1 MKKINK
7 VLSRIGMIATII
19 GVSQCWAS
27 GDDVLNL
34 FNNLSKE
41 QKIAFLTSHV
51 NELGFQP
58 NNSVPNPDI
67 LNKKIIKKED
77 VRTQDSGVAYTLQDY
92 ETGVLSGNDVVESAG
107 KGNFFDAPEVD
118 TYDPAAGHFG
128 MQALF
133 VADVPLSAKGR
144 SALKQLLGQDIPDNQ
159 KFQIIIEKS
168 SALNATF
175 GRDDPNAVS
184 NGGIKSGQQLPISL
198 KAQYPYTKYA
208 PHPWY
213 DATIDGVSNVKGFC
227 IDGGVTVNSAL
238 IEENGEG
245 NGSCLVYP
253 ERKAQLSVHT
263 VEVLDGSGG
272 VRRYTSLSPDVLH
285 LYRDGSAKPATLDTD
300 AIYPP
305 EDYNRLIKSEDKT
318 KVLLYKIQYNDWKR
332 VVWNGVGNNVTTPL
346 QQEADRWGMILMLSD
361 DDYFAF
367 QSVAINGSNFDNLLN
382 IDFFKNSIN
391 GVKLADIF
399 R

>member
-7 VLSRIGMIATII
+7 VLSRIGMIATVI

-41 QKIAFLTSHV
+41 QKIAFLTLHV

-58 NNSVPNPDI
+58 NNSVPNQSI
-67 LNKKIIKKED
+67 LNKKIIKVD
-77 VRTQDSGVAYTLQDY
+77 GVYTQDWKGAYTLQDY

-107 KGNFFDAPEVD
+107 QGDFFDAPEVD
-118 TYDPAAGHFG
+118 TYDPAARYFG
-128 MQALF
+128 TQVVFA
-133 VADVPLSAKGR
+133 ADVPLSVKGR
-144 SALKQLLGQDIPDNQ
+144 SALKQLLGLDIPDNQ

-175 GRDDPNAVS
+175 ARDDPNAVS
-184 NGGIKSGQQLPISL
+184 NGGIESGQQLPISL

-208 PHPWY
+208 PSPWY
-213 DATIDGVSNVKGFC
+213 DQTIDGVPSVKGFC
-227 IDGGVTVNSAL
+227 IDGTVTVNSAL
-238 IEENGEG
+238 IEED
-245 NGSCLVYP
+245 GSSLTYP

-263 VEVLDGSGG
+263 VEVPDGFGG

-300 AIYPP
+300 AIYSP
-305 EDYNRLIKSEDKT
+305 EAYNRLIKSEDKT

-332 VVWNGVGNNVTTPL
+332 AVWNGGGKNVSTPL

-361 DDYFAF
+361 DDYVAF
-367 QSVAINGSNFDNLLN
+367 QSVVINDSAFGNLLN
-382 IDFFKNSIN
+382 IDFFKNSIK

-399 R
+399 N